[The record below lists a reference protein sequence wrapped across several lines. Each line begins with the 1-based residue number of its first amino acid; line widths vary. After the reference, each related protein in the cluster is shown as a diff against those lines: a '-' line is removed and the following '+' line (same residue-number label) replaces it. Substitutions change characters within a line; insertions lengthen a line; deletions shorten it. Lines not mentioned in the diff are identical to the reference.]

1 MTRQQ
6 IRDEIDN
13 VPEEYLP
20 VLHRIVLALED
31 TGEDRSPVAGLD
43 LDAAYRDMAADV
55 AREADAL
62 EWSEGLLEDLLDE
75 TR

>member
-31 TGEDRSPVAGLD
+31 PGKDRSPVAGLD
-43 LDAAYRDMAADV
+43 LDAAYRDMAADA

-62 EWSEGLLEDLLDE
+62 EWSEGVLEDLLDE

>member
-1 MTRQQ
+1 MGNTMTRQQ

-13 VPEEYLP
+13 VPDEYLP

-31 TGEDRSPVAGLD
+31 TGEDRSSLAGLD
-43 LDAAYRDMAADV
+43 LDA